1 MKSVISNKH
10 SAKPKEEYVTD
21 DSLSQTA
28 SCDEKAGVVEVKAS
42 LDEMVDDESS
52 SIGSK
57 RKEICDDKS
66 DVNQELDIR
75 EFLKKT
81 ESYTTKCRT
90 WKVRVYCRV
99 RPLVPEQ
106 LNTFVDHID
115 ERTISILMHSIYGKV
130 EGKISENED
139 VM

>member
-1 MKSVISNKH
+1 MTLFHEQLYVMKSVISNKH

-66 DVNQELDIR
+66 DVNQEL
-75 EFLKKT
+75 ELKHCLY
-81 ESYTTKCRT
+81 STKNGMQALQMT
-90 WKVRVYCRV
+90 YKEEVFNLGYQRVLEENRKLYNQV
-99 RPLVPEQ
+99 QDL
-106 LNTFVDHID
+106 
-115 ERTISILMHSIYGKV
+115 
-130 EGKISENED
+130 EGSSLK
-139 VM
+139 